1 MSTIA
6 DIPISPL
13 LNLRV
18 EAERALLGS
27 AFIAPA
33 ETRQTCGWL
42 PPSAFWLQQGGQFWE
57 QFIGGADPMDLAVS
71 MALAPDLMRWSNDL
85 PSAIHG
91 HLYAR
96 KVAEGAYLAQVE
108 HLGLQAAA
116 AAHRGEHDKTRE
128 LVARLTDMQPH
139 ASQGANDFF
148 AVAIAFLEALDADV
162 RSLPTGIRSLD
173 MAIAGFER
181 QTESVIAARPS
192 QGKSTLA
199 LQIAMHAAQQGARVL
214 FVSLEMSEVNLF
226 ARAACPL
233 VGVTWLDVRR
243 GVVRTADLERLRIA
257 ASELGSEY
265 APRLWVYDRRA
276 TTDTVWELCQTHRA
290 DLVFVD
296 HIRKLGDRPELNET
310 KRLGHITNR
319 MKDLAKQ
326 LNLHACL
333 LVQLNRGADA
343 DADKP
348 PELRHLRDSG
358 EIEEDAD
365 LVLML
370 HGLPVNDVQRQAP
383 TRDTDLWIRKARD
396 GVRDAKVELRF
407 NLRTQKFAG
416 RED

>member
-1 MSTIA
+1 MT
-6 DIPISPL
+6 DTPISPL
-13 LNLRV
+13 LDQRV

-42 PPSAFWLQQGGQFWE
+42 PPTAFWLEQAAQFWT
-57 QFIGGADPMDLAVS
+57 QFVAGADPQELAIT
-71 MALAPDLMRWSNDL
+71 MHLAPDLLRWSNDL

-96 KVAEGAYLAQVE
+96 KVAEGAYLAQVA
-108 HLGLQAAA
+108 HLGLQAAQ
-116 AAHRGEHDKTRE
+116 AAHRGEHDAARD
-128 LVARLTDMQPH
+128 LVARLTDMQPQ

-148 AVAIAFLEALDADV
+148 AVAVAFLEALDADV
-162 RSLPTGIRSLD
+162 RSIPTGIRSLD
-173 MAIAGFER
+173 LAIAGLER

-233 VGVTWLDVRR
+233 IGVTWLDVRR
-243 GVVRTADLERLRIA
+243 GAVKPADLERLRSA
-257 ASELGSEY
+257 AAELGSEY

-319 MKDLAKQ
+319 MKDMAKQ

-348 PELRHLRDSG
+348 PELRNLRDSG

-370 HGLPVNDVQRQAP
+370 HGLPVNDVQRAKP